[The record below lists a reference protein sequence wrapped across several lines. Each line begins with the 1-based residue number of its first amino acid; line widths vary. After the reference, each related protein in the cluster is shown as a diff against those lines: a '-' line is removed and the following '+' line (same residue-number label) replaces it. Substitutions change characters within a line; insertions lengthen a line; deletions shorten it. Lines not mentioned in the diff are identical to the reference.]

1 MSFSILGKCKELEEE
16 RPEFYEDLNLIP
28 LIKEMQELAGEEDLS
43 EFFYRMPDGIEQ
55 IRYRQEILQEM
66 DEEMEQ
72 KLTDFVN
79 RIRQAKKEEEYISS
93 ETGEQ
98 ITDAASKAHWQLEIA
113 YTYFKAVDELMQFL
127 ENRNLKARGWQEFQ
141 EMCKREIGEERVQT
155 YHDAVM
161 ELHDKFSKLRYS
173 LRVEGDHA
181 VSYTHLTLPTILRV

>member
-28 LIKEMQELAGEEDLS
+28 LIKEMQELTGEEDLS

-98 ITDAASKAHWQLEIA
+98 ITDDIIRYILYSKEKGCFM
-113 YTYFKAVDELMQFL
+113 TGTEDM
-127 ENRNLKARGWQEFQ
+127 
-141 EMCKREIGEERVQT
+141 T
-155 YHDAVM
+155 
-161 ELHDKFSKLRYS
+161 
-173 LRVEGDHA
+173 
-181 VSYTHLTLPTILRV
+181 VSRINVVK